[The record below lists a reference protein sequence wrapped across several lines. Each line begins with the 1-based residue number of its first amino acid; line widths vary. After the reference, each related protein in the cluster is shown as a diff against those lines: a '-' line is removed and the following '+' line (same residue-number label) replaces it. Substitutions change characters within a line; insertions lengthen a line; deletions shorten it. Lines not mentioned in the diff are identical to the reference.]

1 MSDNMYDINIDALLG
16 IDTHPLTH
24 VTQPGTAQVD
34 ATDETLEGDG
44 LLAAWDFGDPQ
55 QIHPDP
61 SQVPGS
67 AHTEGFDWY
76 GTAHEAQFGWNTDT
90 GTYGAQATL
99 DQFSAPGTQYE
110 GFAFDYTAVGA
121 NDMTLFDNTNTFT
134 TGTNPG
140 VFHYESD
147 LPVSSVGPAFS
158 ANNNSNTLGTSTSPL
173 IGQGQSFDE
182 SALLLP
188 HAGFDA
194 TADQ

>member
-1 MSDNMYDINIDALLG
+1 MSDNMYDIDIDALLG
-16 IDTHPLTH
+16 IDTYPFTH
-24 VTQPGTAQVD
+24 VTHPGTAQVD
-34 ATDETLEGDG
+34 ATDETLEIDG
-44 LLAAWDFGDPQ
+44 SLSALVFGDPQ

-67 AHTEGFDWY
+67 AYTEGFDWY

-110 GFAFDYTAVGA
+110 GFAFDYT
-121 NDMTLFDNTNTFT
+121 NTFT

-140 VFHYESD
+140 VFHYESG
-147 LPVSSVGPAFS
+147 LPVSSIGPAFS
-158 ANNNSNTLGTSTSPL
+158 ANNNSNTLGSIIGPH

>member
-1 MSDNMYDINIDALLG
+1 MSGNLYNIDLDALFDLG
-16 IDTHPLTH
+16 ADPVTHLTE
-24 VTQPGTAQVD
+24 PDAAQVN
-34 ATDETLEGDG
+34 AANGPVEVDG
-44 LLAAWDFGDPQ
+44 SLSAWVFGGPQ
-55 QIHPDP
+55 EIHPDS

-67 AHTEGFDWY
+67 AYTEGFGWY

-90 GTYGAQATL
+90 GTYGTQPAL
-99 DQFSAPGTQYE
+99 GQFSATGTQYE
-110 GFAFDYTAVGA
+110 GFDFGSTVLGV
-121 NDMTLFDNTNTFT
+121 NDMTLFDNTNTFN

-140 VFHYESD
+140 VFHYESG
-147 LPVSSVGPAFS
+147 LPMSSVGPAFS
-158 ANNNSNTLGTSTSPL
+158 ANNNSNTLGTITSPL